1 MTSNLHCT
9 FNNSLNIRDMSQ
21 NVVHTFENHFK
32 KEPDDPLPS
41 SYWDENMVM
50 LNDEELPLDMRLYS
64 EWNEYADRTIGQWF
78 WHAPSRVFRLPN
90 ESQFLL
96 AQKNKDWI
104 VYDRN
109 DQKVKMTTTQKIY
122 NNILEAIT
130 SCQ

>member
-109 DQKVKMTTTQKIY
+109 DQKVKMTTTHKIY